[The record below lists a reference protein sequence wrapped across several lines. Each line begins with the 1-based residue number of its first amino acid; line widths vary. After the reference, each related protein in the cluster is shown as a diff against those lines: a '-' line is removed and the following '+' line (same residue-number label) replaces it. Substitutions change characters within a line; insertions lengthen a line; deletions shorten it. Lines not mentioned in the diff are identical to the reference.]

1 MFAWNV
7 NILHRC
13 PVAILDYVH
22 HIDNLSNMAPFA
34 TTIAFHHSF
43 NII

>member
-22 HIDNLSNMAPFA
+22 HIGPVRYNYSLSSQLYSTDLA
-34 TTIAFHHSF
+34 I
-43 NII
+43 